1 MNANASG
8 PVWIH
13 PPRFWN
19 AVEGKS
25 DDEIAELLDHLTQL
39 LAEGQTEAL
48 LRYDFVTGV
57 GYPYPN
63 SPRLNKGAKRSAA

>member
-1 MNANASG
+1 MNAAASG

-25 DDEIAELLDHLTQL
+25 EDEIADLLDHIKQL
-39 LAEGQTEAL
+39 LAQGQTEAL
-48 LRYDFVTGV
+48 LQFDFVTGV

-63 SPRLNKGAKRSAA
+63 SSRSLDGTKKSAA

>member
-1 MNANASG
+1 MDATAPG

-25 DDEIAELLDHLTQL
+25 EHEIADLLDFVAQL
-39 LAEGQTEAL
+39 LAEGQIEAL
-48 LRYDFVTGV
+48 LRFDFVTGV

-63 SPRLNKGAKRSAA
+63 SSKRIGGRKSVA